1 MTILCRKTV
10 LRGSEGHNEEQLRE
24 EGDRLLHRR
33 RMAGGVSRGSRQPA
47 ERGRR
52 GVSYA
57 AVRPSSCSVVDCSN

>member
-33 RMAGGVSRGSRQPA
+33 RMAAVSQEEADSLLRGEGG
-47 ERGRR
+47 E
-52 GVSYA
+52 
-57 AVRPSSCSVVDCSN
+57 